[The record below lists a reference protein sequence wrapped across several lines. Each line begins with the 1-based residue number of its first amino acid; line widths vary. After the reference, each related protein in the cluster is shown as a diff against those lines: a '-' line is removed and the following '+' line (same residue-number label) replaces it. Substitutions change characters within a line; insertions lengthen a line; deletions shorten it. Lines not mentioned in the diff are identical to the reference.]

1 MSEGDLCRYLDERKT
16 ELNFGRRLQI
26 LSEVAEGLAYLH
38 SARII
43 HGDLTTANILMHEG
57 RAHLHDFG
65 LSNTKAETRNSS
77 FMISKVGGA
86 VRWAAPELFPFD
98 EDTPE
103 LAMHCD
109 IYSFGAVALHV
120 ISGRILYED
129 LSDFQI
135 LMQLTRPE
143 SRASGPPR
151 PPEPLLTDEC
161 WGFIC
166 CCLTRDYLARPDVNE
181 LRKLL
186 KMLRSGSSTEA
197 LAANVSFDRDESSH
211 SPVDEFNHTE
221 MPR

>member
-1 MSEGDLCRYLDERKT
+1 MSNFGSYTAMVCPWMSGGDLCRYLDERKA

-26 LSEVAEGLAYLH
+26 VIH

-43 HGDLTTANILMHEG
+43 HGDLTTANILTHEG

-77 FMISKVGGA
+77 FMTSKVGGA

-98 EDTPE
+98 EDTTPE

-120 ISGRILYED
+120 ISGRIPYEN
-129 LSDFQI
+129 LQDFQI
-135 LMQLTRPE
+135 FMRLIRPG
-143 SRASGPPR
+143 SGPP
-151 PPEPLLTDEC
+151 DHQSHY
-161 WGFIC
+161 
-166 CCLTRDYLARPDVNE
+166 YLSRPDVNE
-181 LRKLL
+181 VRKLL
-186 KMLRSGSSTEA
+186 KTLRSGSSTEA